1 MTAMPCNTS
10 IRPSIT
16 LTGTRALRG
25 GKCGRELSTSET
37 PLGVSV
43 ARAIGLTK
51 SQKARRHFR
60 ARTVERDVF
69 LCLVR
74 EQRIKQ
80 WSDKSTPK
88 RRLRRENSSSL
99 LLFLPPSADSPRL
112 GWWVPGLVNFVPAVA
127 TTSAWPCLQHSRNL
141 GTSF

>member
-1 MTAMPCNTS
+1 MLCNTS

-16 LTGTRALRG
+16 LTGTRALRE

-60 ARTVERDVF
+60 ARTVEPIV
-69 LCLVR
+69 
-74 EQRIKQ
+74 
-80 WSDKSTPK
+80 
-88 RRLRRENSSSL
+88 
-99 LLFLPPSADSPRL
+99 
-112 GWWVPGLVNFVPAVA
+112 
-127 TTSAWPCLQHSRNL
+127 
-141 GTSF
+141 